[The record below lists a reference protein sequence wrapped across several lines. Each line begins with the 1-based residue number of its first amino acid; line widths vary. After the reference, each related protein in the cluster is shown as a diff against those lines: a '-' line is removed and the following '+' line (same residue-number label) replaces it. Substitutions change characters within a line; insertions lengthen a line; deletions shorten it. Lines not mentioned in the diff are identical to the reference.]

1 MRAARRMSLAG
12 AAYAVAAYTTWGVL
26 PVYWKALAAIPAVEV
41 IAHRVLWT
49 VVVGA
54 VLLSLLGRWDELRGA
69 WRDRRE
75 RRALLASGTIIGG
88 NWLIY
93 VWAVNHD
100 QLLEASFGYYL
111 NPLLSVL
118 LGVAFLGE
126 RLRRPQLA
134 AVALA
139 GLGVAALGIRFGGL
153 PWISLSL
160 AASFGLYG
168 LLHKLGS
175 VRPIPGLTLEIAFIA
190 PVAAAALAAF
200 EARGTGAVGSA
211 TLAEQALL
219 VGSGFATALP
229 LLLFASAAR
238 RLALSTL
245 GLFQYI
251 APTIGFLLAVLVYG
265 EPFSPTH
272 AFAFACIWLALAV
285 YTGDA
290 MRGRSFSSS
299 LTSRGK

>member
-54 VLLSLLGRWDELRGA
+54 VLLSLLGRWGELRA
-69 WRDRRE
+69 AARDRRE
-75 RRALLASGTIIGG
+75 RLSLLASGTVIGG

-118 LGVAFLGE
+118 LGVAFLDE

-139 GLGVAALGIRFGGL
+139 GLGVAALGIQFGGL

-219 VGSGFATALP
+219 VGSGVATALP

-251 APTIGFLLAVLVYG
+251 APSLSLGVAVWLYD
-265 EPFSPTH
+265 EAFTAAH
-272 AFAFACIWLALAV
+272 AVTFGLIWCALAL
-285 YTGDA
+285 YTWDGFV
-290 MRGRSFSSS
+290 RVRR
-299 LTSRGK
+299 L